1 MNFEYSSYLPVAL
14 IASVVICIYFYKY
27 QSRYFAWIKKYW
39 FRERTKYT
47 YLKEILFG
55 LMTMLLI
62 LSLLDLRGD
71 AEKVDSNLPIQK
83 TIIIIDSSSSMLAED
98 VKPSRFKKSLMIARH
113 FVRRAVGHNI
123 SVVLFSDIQ
132 KKLVPFT
139 DDIDLLD
146 SRIAGLESI
155 NIQNGGSNI
164 SQAIMESVKYFTID
178 NPNESPSGNILLI
191 TDSEE
196 NDSSLDL
203 DVPSGVNLGVVG
215 VGTLKGGKIPIRDR
229 YNYFRGFKKFNDKEV
244 VTKLNEDFLKKLS
257 GKVKSYKY
265 WIVQSYNL
273 PTDEIVSFFRNKFL
287 TSLKKSKA
295 TIKPVLAHCLVIPAM
310 VLGTLSYLL
319 LLFPRFA
326 VQLAIVCLIFANSN
340 VLAQSLEEK
349 IKTGEA
355 TFNEKLKY
363 SENLL
368 KNEEFEKAS
377 IYIEDLI
384 KKEPDNYKLHS
395 NLGLSYAKSKKK
407 MKALQNYHKA
417 LELTEDEKVKKKIR
431 ENVMKLFEED
441 KKDKSGDDKSKDKK
455 EGKENQKQDN
465 SKDGK
470 KGQKQ
475 KKTKGDSKGK
485 KQDKNKDKSDNQE
498 KKKDDADKKQSK
510 KQQLQKRED
519 KIKRKRKLQKVPAMV
534 KQLLSDDRE
543 LQKKFL
549 DTSTSERKSYDK
561 KDW

>member
-1 MNFEYSSYLPVAL
+1 MNFNYSSYTPIVL
-14 IASVVICIYFYKY
+14 IAALLVCFYFYRYQTKY
-27 QSRYFAWIKKYW
+27 FEWIKKYW
-39 FRERTKYT
+39 FRRRTPYT
-47 YLKEILFG
+47 YIKEILFTSMIFL
-55 LMTMLLI
+55 LMV
-62 LSLLDLRGD
+62 SLLDLRGE

-113 FVRRAVGHNI
+113 FVKRAVGHNI

-178 NPNESPSGNILLI
+178 NPNEPPSGNILLI

-196 NDSSLDL
+196 NDSGLNL

-244 VTKLNEDFLKKLS
+244 VTKLNEDYLKKLS
-257 GKVKSYKY
+257 SKVKNYRY

-273 PTDEIVSFFRNKFL
+273 PTDEIVSFFRTKFL

-295 TIKPVLAHCLVIPAM
+295 TIKPVLAHYLVIPAL
-310 VLGTLSYLL
+310 VLGTLSYLFL
-319 LLFPRFA
+319 FFPRFA
-326 VQLAIVCLIFANSN
+326 VQLVIVGVFLLSN
-340 VLAQSLEEK
+340 NTWAQSLEER
-349 IKTGEA
+349 IKSGEA

-363 SENLL
+363 SENLI
-368 KNEEFEKAS
+368 KNKEFERAA
-377 IYIEDLI
+377 IYIEDLV
-384 KKEPDNYKLHS
+384 KKDKDNYKLHS
-395 NLGLSYAKSKKK
+395 NLGLAFAKTKKK
-407 MKALQNYHKA
+407 TKALQSYQRA
-417 LELTEDEKVKKKIR
+417 LELAKDDEVKKKIR
-431 ENVMKLFEED
+431 ENVMKLFEESQ
-441 KKDKSGDDKSKDKK
+441 KDKSGDDKSKDQK
-455 EGKENQKQDN
+455 EGKQNQKKDN
-465 SKDGK
+465 SKNGK
-470 KGQKQ
+470 QSKQQ
-475 KKTKGDSKGK
+475 KKTQGDSQGK
-485 KQDKNKDKSDNQE
+485 KQNKDKD
-498 KKKDDADKKQSK
+498 KKDQEEKNKKGKEQSK
-510 KQQLQKRED
+510 QEQLQKRES